1 MNLVVVRDR
10 LASKPV
16 KAADVTLEG
25 GQIRIQGDTKVLVQL
40 IKSLLSIPTKIK
52 IRTKNQVIKVAPKTS
67 EENLYATLKQNLAD
81 PYPLAKPGELIE
93 SQDYPAKYEEIVT
106 TNFLWGE
113 DRHELAARKAS

>member
-1 MNLVVVRDR
+1 MNLVIVRSR
-10 LASKPV
+10 LATQPV

-25 GQIRIQGDTKVLVQL
+25 GQIRIAGDTKIIVQL

-52 IRTKNQVIKVAPKTS
+52 TRINNQVTKSAPKNS
-67 EENLYATLKQNLAD
+67 AENLRATLKQNLVD
-81 PYPLAKPGELIE
+81 PYRLARPDEEIE

-113 DRHELAARKAS
+113 DRHELVARKAG